1 MSAEQRIAS
10 SCVRLMAVIALVAAA
25 ASPAA
30 AQQAPKVKAKS
41 TDDPFTVM
49 SRWKPTAD
57 APDMPILREY
67 AALERK
73 RADATAGV
81 HRFRDL
87 LRQGIACG
95 ELRPDLDVD
104 VVPFVLAGLK
114 FLHLHA
120 DLITAGLIDRR
131 RYFAGLVDL
140 AMAALLAPTKESGA

>member
-57 APDMPILREY
+57 APDMPDFV
-67 AALERK
+67 K
-73 RADATAGV
+73 KS
-81 HRFRDL
+81 
-87 LRQGIACG
+87 
-95 ELRPDLDVD
+95 RPDGQMDYAPVTGD
-104 VVPFVLAGLK
+104 EPARPKRMSPAELAAATSK
-114 FLHLHA
+114 MDAAAAAARARAAAAFPA
-120 DLITAGLIDRR
+120 NKARR
-131 RYFAGLVDL
+131 PAS
-140 AMAALLAPTKESGA
+140 AE